1 MTSRRGAIAGLG
13 ALALAACTG
22 APVTDPAFD
31 VLIRGG
37 MVYDGTG
44 GPARV
49 ADVGIRGDRI
59 AAIGNLGSA
68 RAARV
73 IEARSLAVAPGFINM
88 LSWSTESLIADGR
101 SQSEIRQGVTL
112 EVMGEGASM
121 GPLNDD
127 MKRRMRQ
134 SQTDIKYE
142 VEWTTLA
149 EYLSWLERRGISTNV
164 ASFVGAATIRSHVLG
179 LEDVQPTP
187 AQLQAMREL
196 VDREMRAG
204 AMGVG
209 SALIYA
215 PGTYAK
221 TEELVELCK
230 VAARHGGMYT
240 SHIRGEGVKLLEAID
255 ELVRI
260 SREAGIRAEIHH
272 FKAAG
277 KGNWGKIDAAIA
289 RVERARAAGLPVT
302 ANVYLYTASSTGL
315 SARIPSWAHSGG
327 AEALYA
333 RLRDPATRKRI
344 ADEMRA
350 EGPQVRALFTR
361 FRTQK
366 LKPLQGRFLD
376 EVARER
382 GQDEV
387 DATLDLVL
395 EDRSRISAVF
405 FSMSEENLVKQ
416 LKRPWV
422 AISSD
427 GSSMATEGV
436 FLESSSHPRSYGNFA
451 RLLGKYVR
459 EDKVI
464 TLADAVHRMT
474 GLPAANLRL
483 DRRGLLKE
491 GNFADVVVFDPAT
504 IADRATYENPHQY
517 AVGMRHVLVNGVAVI
532 ADGEHTGAKPGR
544 AVWGPGKGRDP

>member
-142 VEWTTLA
+142 VEWTTLS